1 MKNFITLFLISLC
14 LISGAAFAI
23 SNDSL
28 NETIYNEKDLKSQMT
43 KVKNRRIIISN
54 ALLLNEQ
61 QKKEAYNIYEQSSE
75 KEAILYLNLKK
86 ENKLLENL
94 SSDKSINRSEKTK
107 QKKVVASLKKELKSV
122 QKDYDKEF
130 KQILNRSQKSKYR
143 QLNREIPLL

>member
-61 QKKEAYNIYEQSSE
+61 QKKEAYNIYEQSS
-75 KEAILYLNLKK
+75 
-86 ENKLLENL
+86 
-94 SSDKSINRSEKTK
+94 
-107 QKKVVASLKKELKSV
+107 
-122 QKDYDKEF
+122 
-130 KQILNRSQKSKYR
+130 
-143 QLNREIPLL
+143 